1 MSTMENGVSVI
12 IIFLEIMFMLKFT
25 HVCQF
30 LQGRRVQEPNN
41 DRLAQTGFRHFYE
54 LLLVLYH
61 GLCVVYKAGS

>member
-1 MSTMENGVSVI
+1 MEG
-12 IIFLEIMFMLKFT
+12 
-25 HVCQF
+25 
-30 LQGRRVQEPNN
+30 GVQEPNN

>member
-1 MSTMENGVSVI
+1 MCVNFSKEG
-12 IIFLEIMFMLKFT
+12 
-25 HVCQF
+25 
-30 LQGRRVQEPNN
+30 GVQEPNN